1 MDRYRQFEIELIK
14 ELEAYSTAP
23 LRKIPLEVWNPRRVA
38 APERHVQLGLLS
50 GYTRNQITSMCE
62 TENTFF
68 HDIESMLGIHYS
80 FQEYTLHPVA
90 EQVWLWGSTTLSKYL
105 QLLTMP
111 GAIRSEFYKT
121 KHDKLLEILK
131 LSCSDKPDRR
141 PTFANLLR
149 LWSPTNLYSLS
160 SLPSLPSLSSEKTT
174 PADDGPAMI
183 DPPPIVA
190 ETSPALPFHGSLQT
204 PAPRLVLAARSSVA
218 GRNKTRRNPHN

>member
-1 MDRYRQFEIELIK
+1 MDRYRQFEIELVK

-50 GYTRNQITSMCE
+50 GYTQNQITTMCE

-90 EQVWLWGSTTLSKYL
+90 EQVWLWGSHTLSKYL

-149 LWSPTNLYSLS
+149 QWLPNDLS
-160 SLPSLPSLSSEKTT
+160 SVSSEKTT
-174 PADDGPAMI
+174 ADDGPAMI

-190 ETSPALPFHGSLQT
+190 ETSSVLPFLGSLQT
-204 PAPRLVLAARSSVA
+204 PAPRLVLAVRSSVA
-218 GRNKTRRNPHN
+218 GRNKTRRSPHN

>member
-1 MDRYRQFEIELIK
+1 MDRYRQFEIELVK

-50 GYTRNQITSMCE
+50 GYTRNQITTMCE

-80 FQEYTLHPVA
+80 FQDYTLHPVA
-90 EQVWLWGSTTLSKYL
+90 EQVWLWGSTILTKYL

-149 LWSPTNLYSLS
+149 LWLPSDQS
-160 SLPSLPSLSSEKTT
+160 SLPSVSSEKTH
-174 PADDGPAMI
+174 ADDGLATI

-190 ETSPALPFHGSLQT
+190 ETSSALPFHGSLQT
-204 PAPRLVLAARSSVA
+204 PSPRLVLAVRSSVA
-218 GRNKTRRNPHN
+218 GRNKTRRSPHN